1 MMSDTSKYIE
11 ALEVLSF
18 FKLLNDS
25 NINYVL
31 IKNVGGELPYKL
43 KDGKDVDILVKL
55 EDRPLFMET
64 MLKGGFLKRIPP
76 LGREAGWKFGYQL
89 PEYQFWQKRGIAQK
103 FYIDCCFKL
112 MCKSLTPNYWIPL
125 DRSLNESIWKNKVWD
140 ETLGCWK
147 IDDKTLFPYLI
158 ARCVLDKKE
167 FKSVYI
173 KDINELLHYLD
184 DDEVQAMLS
193 TIFYKFTPKLTKLL
207 KAGKYDEIVSKYIS
221 FKDY

>member
-11 ALEVLSF
+11 APEILSF

-31 IKNVGGELPYKL
+31 IKNVGGELPYNL
-43 KDGKDVDILVKL
+43 KDGKDIDILVKL
-55 EDRPLFMET
+55 EDRPLFVKT

-89 PEYQFWQKRGIAQK
+89 PEYQFWQKRGIAQN

-125 DRSLNESIWKNKVWD
+125 DISINERIWKNKVWD
-140 ETLGCWK
+140 DDLGCWR

-167 FKSVYI
+167 FKSVYV
-173 KDINELLHYLD
+173 KDINERLQYLD

-193 TIFYKFTPKLTKLL
+193 TIFYRFTPMLTELL
-207 KAGKYDEIVSKYIS
+207 KAGRYDEIISKYIS